1 MNMMLLKPGTEDTST
16 AEICNVLN
24 QNKDK
29 NVHRYEVSGEKSWI
43 FGEKK
48 IKDVFQD

>member
-1 MNMMLLKPGTEDTST
+1 MNMMLLKPGTADTSS

-29 NVHRYEVSGEKSWI
+29 NVHRYEGRGRKV
-43 FGEKK
+43 K
-48 IKDVFQD
+48 I